1 MKQSEFGRLAVLY
14 AKKIEEEKIKPTIEG
29 WKHLAKE
36 LGFTKSKID
45 KGCPRN
51 AFLGLCSLGLIKGI
65 TKGNYT
71 TSKKNSN
78 YAKEA
83 VRILKEDNSLC
94 NNPNELW
101 TKIPGAPK
109 THNGQMNVVCALWK
123 AEIIN

>member
-1 MKQSEFGRLAVLY
+1 MKQSDFGNLAVLY
-14 AKKIEEEKIKPTIEG
+14 AKKIEEEKIEPTIEG

-51 AFLGLCSLGLIKGI
+51 AFLGLCSQGLIKGI
-65 TKGNYT
+65 PKGNYT
-71 TSKKNSN
+71 TSKKNSK

-83 VRILKEDNSLC
+83 VRILREDNSLC
-94 NNPNELW
+94 DNPNVLW

-123 AEIIN
+123 AEILK